1 MKASDLKALLS
12 FAPLALLEPLF
23 ERRGEELDSAPLE
36 SPSSLSPPLSPYL
49 CYGPLKCIRGPPLLL
64 FLRSFKT
71 QNNTTIDMPAMPS
84 EPTMMP
90 WN

>member
-36 SPSSLSPPLSPYL
+36 SPSSLSPPLSLPIFVMGHSSAFGAPRFY
-49 CYGPLKCIRGPPLLL
+49 CSCDHSRRRTTPQSTCPPC
-64 FLRSFKT
+64 
-71 QNNTTIDMPAMPS
+71 QANQQ
-84 EPTMMP
+84 
-90 WN
+90 